1 MENTTAR
8 RAGIALGA
16 VLLAGSLAA
25 GTAQAARTPETA
37 PRATTVTTAP
47 ATDAVHLVTERGHVL
62 EGYAEVGGVPV
73 TLTVYENST
82 HGNFAQVVLGD
93 LEQDGAIGSV
103 EQTDPFIVD
112 GQLDLTLEVGGSPF
126 ELHGTVTPV
135 GKAERLTEAL
145 QDNGEQVVSRGT
157 HRQLDVDVT
166 ATYAGNSGAVS
177 FAPAFAYDLTTRR
190 VALYGSGR

>member
-1 MENTTAR
+1 MKNTTAR

-25 GTAQAARTPETA
+25 GAAQAARAPESA
-37 PRATTVTTAP
+37 PRATTAAAP
-47 ATDAVHLVTERGHVL
+47 ATDTVHLETERGHVL

-166 ATYAGNSGAVS
+166 ATYAGHSGAVS

-190 VALYGSGR
+190 VALYGNGR